1 MTRVLETKVQISAT
15 KAQIFELLTSQDFSI
30 KKAESTN
37 SKVLDFIKTAETNTL
52 KTTLVREFER
62 EIPKLARNF
71 IDERILAKEVFIWN
85 SNQDEAQIKINIE
98 RAPIEIFGQLRLLDI
113 DPGTSVEINLKIK
126 SSVPLFNEKIEKFA
140 EIIWEDI
147 STAELDLVNRHF
159 RQHF

>member
-30 KKAESTN
+30 EKAESTN

-98 RAPIEIFGQLRLLDI
+98 RAPIEIFGQLQLLDI
-113 DPGTSVEINLKIK
+113 APGTSVEINLTIK
-126 SSVPLFNEKIEKFA
+126 SSVPFFNEKIEKFA
-140 EIIWEDI
+140 ENIWVGI
-147 STAELDLVNRHF
+147 STAELELVNRHF

>member
-113 DPGTSVEINLKIK
+113 APGTSVEINLKIK
-126 SSVPLFNEKIEKFA
+126 SSVPFFNEKIEKFA

>member
-113 DPGTSVEINLKIK
+113 APGTSVEINLKIK
-126 SSVPLFNEKIEKFA
+126 SSVPFFNEKIEKFA
-140 EIIWEDI
+140 ENIWVGI
-147 STAELDLVNRHF
+147 STAELELVNRHF